1 MQKQNCFDN
10 KKLKNPAEIV
20 IHACALMSFWA
31 DLYDAELQSKIM
43 DSVKLVLSC
52 AYKVLMQQA
61 RPAPLLL
68 YAPPEATDDEE
79 EEN

>member
-1 MQKQNCFDN
+1 
-10 KKLKNPAEIV
+10 
-20 IHACALMSFWA
+20 MSFWA

-61 RPAPLLL
+61 RRAPLLL

>member
-1 MQKQNCFDN
+1 
-10 KKLKNPAEIV
+10 
-20 IHACALMSFWA
+20 MSFWA